1 MYWYLDSNNNQMGP
15 VEATDLPYYGVDGN
29 TMIWTEGMDNWTYAR
44 NVPEVMA
51 IILNAEKSGQG
62 ANTPPQGGG
71 AQQGYPPQG
80 GGAQQGYPPQGGGAQ
95 QGYAPQGGGTQQG
108 YAPQGGGAQQG
119 FGPQNTGPQGVV
131 SSDPFMNEVFAGQG
145 QRKSS
150 GMKTF
155 LFAVIS
161 FFAALI
167 IGAVILAI
175 NDSSKMKTAY
185 LGMWDA
191 SALLG
196 EDSLYKYELL
206 EKYGTENKLM
216 ADLTLFDKSTK
227 EEIIHMEL
235 KGKHELVFTGTPF
248 FGRIFKGRDSGYVIE
263 ATFDTT
269 SVVVVYSKPFM
280 KQADIDKIKTEVNT
294 TGAFGKINE
303 EVEKANADGKHFG
316 ARIVKV
322 NKKTMS
328 VYNPW
333 DESNKQRLHKIEEL
347 PNHDHKTK

>member
-51 IILNAEKSGQG
+51 IILNAEKNGQG
-62 ANTPPQGGG
+62 ANTTPQGGG
-71 AQQGYPPQG
+71 AQQGYV
-80 GGAQQGYPPQGGGAQ
+80 
-95 QGYAPQGGGTQQG
+95 
-108 YAPQGGGAQQG
+108 PQGGGAQQG

-150 GMKTF
+150 GMKTL

-216 ADLTLFDKSTK
+216 ADLTLFDKTTK

-333 DESNKQRLHKIEEL
+333 DESNKQRLHKLEEL